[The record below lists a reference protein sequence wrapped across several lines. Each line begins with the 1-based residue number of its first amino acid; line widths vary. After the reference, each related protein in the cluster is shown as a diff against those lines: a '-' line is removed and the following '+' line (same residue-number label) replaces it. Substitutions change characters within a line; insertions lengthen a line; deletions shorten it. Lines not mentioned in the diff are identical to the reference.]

1 MSTDDVLG
9 TRRDEHDTLVGF
21 LDWYR
26 AVIERKVEGLS
37 LEDATRAFTPSGLSP
52 LGVVQHLAYVERSW
66 FRKRLAGEA
75 VEVLHQGDDNAV
87 QFELDPGTSVESVLA
102 FYRDEC
108 ERSRAIVAGA
118 ALHDVSVDAHPVYG
132 QVTLRWILVHMIEE
146 TARHA
151 GHLDLM
157 REQIDGQTG
166 D

>member
-1 MSTDDVLG
+1 MADDDVLG
-9 TRRDEHDTLVGF
+9 TRRDERDTLVGF

-37 LEDATRAFTPSGLSP
+37 GDDASRVVTPSGLSP
-52 LGVVQHLAYVERSW
+52 LGIVQHLAYVERSW
-66 FRKRLAGEA
+66 FRKRLTGER
-75 VEVLHQGDDNAV
+75 VETLHQGDDNAV
-87 QFELDPGTSVESVLA
+87 QFELDPGTSVDSVLA

-108 ERSRAIVAGA
+108 ERSRAIVADA
-118 ALHDVSVDAHPVYG
+118 ALDDVSVDEHPVYG

-157 REQIDGQTG
+157 REQIDGRTG